1 MYYYIIIG
9 VLMVS
14 ILLILIMFKLREDKL
29 IEQIERDEFTNLYN
43 KTASE
48 KKINKMINKPDM
60 GALFLIDI
68 DDFKSINDTYG
79 HVVGDKKLLNLA
91 VSLTECFK
99 DRPTVVG
106 RAGGDEFIIFFTYD
120 DFSEVKVKAD
130 ALMDIMKE
138 DNINMTF
145 SMGIATERVEDDYNS
160 MLERADKLLYEVKR
174 SGKNNYKVDVDK

>member
-1 MYYYIIIG
+1 MEYYIIIC
-9 VLMVS
+9 VLMAV
-14 ILLILIMFKLREDKL
+14 LLAILIIFKLKEDEL
-29 IEQIERDEFTNLYN
+29 RRQIERDEFTNLYN

-60 GALFLIDI
+60 GAMFLIDI

-79 HVVGDKKLLNLA
+79 HVVGDEKLLNLA
-91 VSLTECFK
+91 VSLTDCFR

-120 DFSEVKVKAD
+120 DFSEVKTKAD
-130 ALMDIMKE
+130 SLMDIMKD

-145 SMGIATERVEDDYNS
+145 SMGIATERDDDDYHS

-174 SGKNNYKVDVDK
+174 SGKNNYKADID